1 MTKKIF
7 ICSLVCLA
15 FTSHAQ
21 VKTNVGQ
28 ITPIIIKLKP
38 QTLEVCNID
47 IQLPTGGSTQTDVR
61 KPDYEYVFEYTPN
74 KEGLDVV
81 TWQGRSRIKGFNS
94 ALGCDGQ
101 GQILV
106 TVDPPISK
114 IQSQLEI
121 EKQKVAEQQRQLDEE
136 KRKLL
141 EMRAQL
147 ERQLNNSNQSNSDN
161 KNIFQDQSFTTTPK
175 K

>member
-121 EKQKVAEQQRQLDEE
+121 EKQKVVEQQRQLDEE

>member
-1 MTKKIF
+1 MTKRIF
-7 ICSLVCLA
+7 IFSLICIAL
-15 FTSHAQ
+15 TSYAQ

-136 KRKLL
+136 KRKLM
-141 EMRAQL
+141 EMRALL
-147 ERQLNNSNQSNSDN
+147 ERQLNNSNQSNSE